1 MGGTPR
7 PQIFTLFIMFNEPTS
22 NFIPFAPSYNDNN
35 NKCNNNG
42 CPSGDMTFPVKNE
55 GDFLLLG
62 KCISLDVN
70 PFGSLYFYTKM
81 FRTDGILENDNGL
94 FEKNNITITDRVI
107 YICKLYL
114 LLKKQLRS

>member
-94 FEKNNITITDRVI
+94 FEKNNITITD
-107 YICKLYL
+107 
-114 LLKKQLRS
+114 

>member
-55 GDFLLLG
+55 GDFLPLG

-70 PFGSLYFYTKM
+70 PFGHSYFHIKM
-81 FRTDGILENDNGL
+81 VRTNGILEKCDMARHLNYTMCMKIHL
-94 FEKNNITITDRVI
+94 YVKN
-107 YICKLYL
+107 LYPF
-114 LLKKQLRS
+114 R

>member
-55 GDFLLLG
+55 VDFLPLG
-62 KCISLDVN
+62 KCISSDLN
-70 PFGSLYFYTKM
+70 PFGPSYFHIKM
-81 FRTDGILENDNGL
+81 VRTDGILENDNGQV
-94 FEKNNITITDRVI
+94 FEKYNITITD
-107 YICKLYL
+107 
-114 LLKKQLRS
+114 

>member
-55 GDFLLLG
+55 GDFLPLG

-70 PFGSLYFYTKM
+70 PFGHSYFHIKM
-81 FRTDGILENDNGL
+81 VRTDGIFETSQLYNVYENPFILEKFISFSVNDN
-94 FEKNNITITDRVI
+94 
-107 YICKLYL
+107 
-114 LLKKQLRS
+114 